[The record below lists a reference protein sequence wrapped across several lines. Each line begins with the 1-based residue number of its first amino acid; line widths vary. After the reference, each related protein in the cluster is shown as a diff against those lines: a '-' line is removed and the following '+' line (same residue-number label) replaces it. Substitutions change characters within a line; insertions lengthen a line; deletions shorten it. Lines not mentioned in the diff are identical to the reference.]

1 MRRVL
6 FLFLMA
12 AVAAPAQEIH
22 QSIDWAKLA
31 AKAVESVDVNLDANL
46 LSLTAKFLS
55 GDKPEEA
62 KLKQAVGNIKG
73 IYVKSLTFEKEGE
86 YSMADVD
93 KIRALLKPPQWSKV
107 VDIQS
112 KKGGDNAGV
121 FMRIEGDQIRG
132 MVVLAFEPKELTVVN
147 IVGTVDTDFIR
158 EFGGKLGIPK
168 IELEKKSP
176 KR

>member
-93 KIRALLKPPQWSKV
+93 KIRALLKPPSCLRWSTFRARRAATMPA
-107 VDIQS
+107 S
-112 KKGGDNAGV
+112 SCASRATRSGGWWCWPSN
-121 FMRIEGDQIRG
+121 R
-132 MVVLAFEPKELTVVN
+132 
-147 IVGTVDTDFIR
+147 
-158 EFGGKLGIPK
+158 
-168 IELEKKSP
+168 KS
-176 KR
+176 